1 MKANITLNSQEL
13 KWLAENNC
21 NINIQFDDLGEQ
33 KIQINKFDEYN
44 ELYDYLSI
52 FEFIKNEDKRE
63 ENFTF
68 TKGFKSLTYEEAVE
82 IGLAD
87 EIERLRY
94 YFYFNFENGETKPVE
109 IEEIEEEDLL

>member
-1 MKANITLNSQEL
+1 MKANITLNSREL
-13 KWLAENNC
+13 KWLADNNC
-21 NINIQFDDLGEQ
+21 NINIQFSDEEQ

-44 ELYDYLSI
+44 SLYDYLSV
-52 FEFIKNEDKRE
+52 FEFTKNGDKRE

-68 TKGFKSLTYEEAVE
+68 SKGFKSLTYEEAVE

-94 YFYFNFENGETKPVE
+94 YFYFNFENGDTKPVE

>member
-1 MKANITLNSQEL
+1 MKANITLNSREL

-21 NINIQFDDLGEQ
+21 NINIQFDDLEQ

-44 ELYDYLSI
+44 SLYDYLSV

-63 ENFTF
+63 EKYTF

-82 IGLAD
+82 IGLCS

-94 YFYFNFENGETKPVE
+94 YFYFNFENGDTKPIE

>member
-1 MKANITLNSQEL
+1 MKANITLNSREL
-13 KWLAENNC
+13 KWLADNNC
-21 NINIQFDDLGEQ
+21 NINIQFSDEEQ

-63 ENFTF
+63 EKYTF
-68 TKGFKSLTYEEAVE
+68 TKGFKKLTYEEALE
-82 IGLAD
+82 IGLCS

-94 YFYFNFENGETKPVE
+94 YFYFDFGETKPVE
-109 IEEIEEEDLL
+109 IEEIDEEDLL